1 MLNIQELEKSTLNDI
16 WFTKAIK
23 IEIKPIWNK
32 LKQKTFLSK
41 PIGYRDL
48 YTQKKINR
56 LKCFYIK
63 KEI

>member
-1 MLNIQELEKSTLNDI
+1 MLNIQKLEKSTVNDI

-23 IEIKPIWNK
+23 IDIKPIWNK

-41 PIGYRDL
+41 PIGYQDL

-56 LKCFYIK
+56 LKCFYIE